1 MGNPDQVMYYLF
13 YCALY
18 LVSLLP
24 MRVLYWIGDGIY
36 LLIYHGFGYRKQ
48 VVLDNLQIAF
58 PEKTEAERVLIAK
71 KFYHNF
77 IDSFIEVIK
86 LMSADN
92 AFLQKRFTV
101 DMSDLEDLYKSGKSC
116 QLHLGHTFNWEWGQL
131 VLGELTKYQILVV
144 YMPITNQVFEKLF
157 YKLRTRSGN
166 VFLPANKMKDSIAPY
181 LQRQYLLGLVA
192 DQNPSSP
199 ESSYW
204 LNFFGRPTPFVSGP
218 EKGARASN
226 LPVVFAS
233 MVKPKRG
240 HYHATLT
247 LGALDP
253 SQLEEGV
260 ITRNYV
266 RYLETVIR
274 RNPDMWLWSHRRWK
288 HCWKDEYTAK
298 WVDECKTMTNTKDSQ
313 TKTNDSPVK

>member
-1 MGNPDQVMYYLF
+1 MYYLF

-48 VVLDNLQIAF
+48 VVMDNLQIAF
-58 PEKTEAERVLIAK
+58 PEKTETERVLIAK

-77 IDSFIEVIK
+77 IDSFMEVIK

-92 AFLQKRFTV
+92 AYLQKRFTV
-101 DMSDLEDLYKSGKSC
+101 DLSDLEDLYKSGKSC

-166 VFLPANKMKDSIAPY
+166 VFLPANNMKEAIRPY

-192 DQNPSSP
+192 DQNPSNP
-199 ESSYW
+199 QSSYW

-226 LPVVFAS
+226 MPVVFAS

-240 HYHATLT
+240 YYHATLT

-274 RNPDMWLWSHRRWK
+274 QNPDMWLWSHRRWK
-288 HCWKDEYTAK
+288 HTWKDEYTGN
-298 WVDECKTMTNTKDSQ
+298 WVDECKTVV
-313 TKTNDSPVK
+313 KTNDPQIKTNKPPVK